1 MKTKKELKKN
11 LGKLNQFDLDTIRDI
26 SSDLAF
32 FKDKKEITEEG
43 LRKLENCLVQLE
55 TLKNSYS
62 WRIIR
67 LLKQGHMLD

>member
-32 FKDKKEITEEG
+32 FKDKKEITE
-43 LRKLENCLVQLE
+43 
-55 TLKNSYS
+55 
-62 WRIIR
+62 
-67 LLKQGHMLD
+67 